1 MPEFPES
8 GRRRHRRAGTYW
20 AGRHS
25 GFCVYFTGWDL
36 SIYFKNLKI
45 CKETVVRSE
54 KKLYNEGEQMNQ
66 TTKQLDTVNQS
77 FYHVNREHK
86 DGVFCHPNMPMRKL
100 LEKFFERLEK

>member
-1 MPEFPES
+1 
-8 GRRRHRRAGTYW
+8 
-20 AGRHS
+20 
-25 GFCVYFTGWDL
+25 
-36 SIYFKNLKI
+36 
-45 CKETVVRSE
+45 
-54 KKLYNEGEQMNQ
+54 MNQ